1 MKMKSIGLS
10 AAIAIA
16 VIEELNGSTK
26 TAELF
31 SITPQAVSQWKR
43 NGIPKPWL
51 MFLRKE
57 FPDLKAWHLADADN
71 HQTMKE

>member
-1 MKMKSIGLS
+1 MKMKSTGLS

-16 VIEELNGSTK
+16 VIEELKGSTK

-43 NGIPKPWL
+43 NGLPPL
-51 MFLRKE
+51 VERCLRKE

-71 HQTMKE
+71 HQPMKE